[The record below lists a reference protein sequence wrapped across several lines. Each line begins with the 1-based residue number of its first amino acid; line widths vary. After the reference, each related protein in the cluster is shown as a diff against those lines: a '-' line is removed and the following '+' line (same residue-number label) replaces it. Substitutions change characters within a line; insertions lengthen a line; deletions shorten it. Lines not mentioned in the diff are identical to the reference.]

1 MWSNSVFY
9 PDYAPGEADWNLD
22 PLTDQSIAG
31 VIMTVEGGLVTL
43 GVLAWLILLW
53 AQQDTERQRLV
64 DLAEARG
71 VPLSDARA
79 ARAATSGQGARLEE
93 RIKGS
98 S

>member
-1 MWSNSVFY
+1 MMSGGRWSDRTRSALVFV
-9 PDYAPGEADWNLD
+9 GL
-22 PLTDQSIAG
+22 
-31 VIMTVEGGLVTL
+31 VLVTL